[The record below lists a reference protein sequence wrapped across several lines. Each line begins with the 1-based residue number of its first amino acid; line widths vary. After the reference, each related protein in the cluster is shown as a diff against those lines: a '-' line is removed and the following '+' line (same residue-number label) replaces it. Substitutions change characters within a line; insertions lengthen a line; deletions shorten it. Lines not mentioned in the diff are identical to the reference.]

1 MKALMIIGPIMTV
14 LGFIW
19 MGQGAGYIQW
29 PRNSFMLLQT
39 EWIYY
44 GAATVVLG
52 VAQTCYAFFQGRPK
66 RK

>member
-1 MKALMIIGPIMTV
+1 MIIGPVVTV
-14 LGFIW
+14 LGLVW

-29 PRNSFMLLQT
+29 PPGSFMLGQT

-44 GAATVVLG
+44 GAATAVLG
-52 VAQTCYAFFQGRPK
+52 VAQTCYAFFQLRPK